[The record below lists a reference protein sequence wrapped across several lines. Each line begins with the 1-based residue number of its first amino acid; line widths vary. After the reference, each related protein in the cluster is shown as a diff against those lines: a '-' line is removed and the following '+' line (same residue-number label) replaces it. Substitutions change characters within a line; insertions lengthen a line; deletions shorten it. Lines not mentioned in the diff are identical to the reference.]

1 MVSKQFW
8 RNISLFFTR
17 NSFNF
22 RTICVKMFNSI
33 PTRLGYFF
41 HHGQSLVRKGLNKS
55 CENKMAL
62 KVRKSDNM
70 QIWVRI
76 PLLSVPLKF
85 RPLNTGQTDSF
96 SLAGGSGI
104 LAEQIFG
111 YNGQEISELVRSYFR
126 QCDDFI
132 LSFWNLLTF
141 NARLQNWFHPNVTFD
156 SSFFRCNFPNT
167 LV

>member
-1 MVSKQFW
+1 M
-8 RNISLFFTR
+8 
-17 NSFNF
+17 
-22 RTICVKMFNSI
+22 
-33 PTRLGYFF
+33 
-41 HHGQSLVRKGLNKS
+41 RKGLNKS

-111 YNGQEISELVRSYFR
+111 YNGQEISELVRLYSR
-126 QCDDFI
+126 QYDDFI
-132 LSFWNLLTF
+132 LSF
-141 NARLQNWFHPNVTFD
+141 
-156 SSFFRCNFPNT
+156 
-167 LV
+167 